1 MGIGCCELCIEF
13 MLYVY
18 MLDVVNYVLVLCCIY
33 ARCCE
38 LYISCEL
45 CIYTISSKFCACTC
59 ILITVHMYISICN
72 IQNKKSLDYLV
83 PILN

>member
-1 MGIGCCELCIEF
+1 MMLCMGIGCCELCIEF

-18 MLDVVNYVLVLCCIY
+18 MLDVVNFVLVLCCIY

-45 CIYTISSKFCACTC
+45 CIIGTKVFP
-59 ILITVHMYISICN
+59 LV
-72 IQNKKSLDYLV
+72 LDHANGTNVWHL
-83 PILN
+83 